1 MSARSGTADTVNA
14 LSDGQKSPDGALDG
28 GGRKAQLP
36 APTTTSPWPRRLI
49 LILLLAPALL
59 WLFALVVLPHAQL
72 ALLSLRERV
81 APHVY
86 EPSLAQYRTFF
97 AEPLYWQVF
106 VRTAALSIA
115 ATALTLLVAFPI
127 AWVITKVARGRAS
140 SLLFV
145 VCLIPFWVSETV
157 RALGWLILLRES
169 GVLPALLVKLG
180 LTAVP
185 VELLYHDATIL
196 TGLVYTS
203 LLFMVVPLV
212 SSLESLDNS
221 LIEAAYDLGANG
233 FAILWK
239 IVIPH
244 AAPGMTAGCIVVFM
258 LTLGNYL
265 TPNLLG
271 GKNSQWFTELIY
283 SQFIVRFNWEQGAAF
298 GFLLLGLSTSIVA
311 LGLRVSGQRFADVM
325 RRS

>member
-1 MSARSGTADTVNA
+1 MADFADATPARAW
-14 LSDGQKSPDGALDG
+14 Q
-28 GGRKAQLP
+28 
-36 APTTTSPWPRRLI
+36 RRLI

-59 WLFALVVLPHAQL
+59 WLFALIVLPHVQL

-86 EPSLAQYRTFF
+86 QPSVAQFRTFF

-106 VRTAALSIA
+106 VRTAALSIV

-140 SLLFV
+140 ALLFV

-221 LIEAAYDLGANG
+221 LIEAAYDLGASG
-233 FAILWK
+233 FATLRN

-244 AAPGMTAGCIVVFM
+244 AAPGITAGCIVVFM

-283 SQFIVRFNWEQGAAF
+283 TQFIVRFNWEQGAAF
-298 GFLLLGLSTSIVA
+298 GFLLLGLSTAIVA
-311 LGLRVSGQRFADVM
+311 LGLRLSGQRFVDVM